1 MGLESLPHLALG
13 NTKKGMTQIVIGGD
27 SGSNDG
33 LSHAEWFIKQKDD
46 IKEQAHETGR
56 HLVARHIKT
65 INSMCKASSKFL
77 PTINSLAYFSE
88 IEELTSPRRRSKV
101 LMSTKNPVGFGAMVY
116 EESRNT
122 IYQLGGRASYYAP
135 SEFVGLEFA
144 KKGLL
149 IKKKFKI
156 DWQSNEARNYADA
169 YERNLK
175 ELDLVIEGI
184 NSTLAAFTREALASE
199 SDIVRDAVSVVLEGY
214 HVYMK
219 ECVENGLNYTAIEDK
234 WLNKKIVSARAFAP
248 TMMRL
253 YEYAESNKVIYET
266 AYPSYKNEAGERF
279 MNEQLNKTNENQYAL
294 YSEVFE
300 NIKAKSVTSSL
311 GNKYQVG
318 HIISQNTYV
327 KTLLP
332 NLKGFHK
339 YIESNWAVSD
349 LRKITIG

>member
-27 SGSNDG
+27 GGSNDG

-56 HLVARHIKT
+56 HLVARHTKT

-88 IEELTSPRRRSKV
+88 IEELTSSRRQSKV
-101 LMSTKNPVGFGAMVY
+101 LMSTKNPVGFGAMVF
-116 EESRNT
+116 EEARNT

-135 SEFVGLEFA
+135 SDFVGLEFA

-149 IKKKFKI
+149 IKNKFKI
-156 DWQSNEARNYADA
+156 NWSSNEAGNYADA
-169 YERNLK
+169 YEYNLK
-175 ELDLVIEGI
+175 ELDSVIADI
-184 NSTLAAFTREALASE
+184 NFVLAAFTNEALASKQ
-199 SDIVRDAVSVVLEGY
+199 DVVRDAVEKVLDAY

-219 ECVENGLNYTAIEDK
+219 EGVEAGISYTAIEDK

-248 TMMRL
+248 VMMGL
-253 YEYAESNKVIYET
+253 YDYAESNEVAYDT
-266 AYPSYKNEAGERF
+266 AYPSYKNKAGEDF
-279 MNEQLNKTNENQYAL
+279 MNEQLAKTNENQYAL

-300 NIKAKSVTSSL
+300 NIKAKSVTSSS

-318 HIISQNTYV
+318 HIISQNAYM
-327 KTLLP
+327 KKLIID
-332 NLKGFHK
+332 LKGFHR
-339 YIESNWAVSD
+339 YITSNWEVEA
-349 LRKITIG
+349 LRSISIR

>member
-13 NTKKGMTQIVIGGD
+13 NTKKGMTPIVIGGND
-27 SGSNDG
+27 GNNDG

-56 HLVARHIKT
+56 HLVARHTKT

-77 PTINSLAYFSE
+77 PTINSLAYFSD
-88 IEELTSPRRRSKV
+88 IEELTSHRRQSKV

-116 EESRNT
+116 EEARST

-149 IKKKFKI
+149 IKSKFKI
-156 DWQSNEARNYADA
+156 DWHSSEARDYADA
-169 YERNLK
+169 YELNLK
-175 ELDLVIEGI
+175 ELDLVIEDI
-184 NSTLAAFTREALASE
+184 NSVLAAFTSEALASK
-199 SDIVRDAVSVVLEGY
+199 SDIVRDAVAVVLDVY

-219 ECVENGLNYTAIEDK
+219 ENVEAGLNYTAIEDK

-248 TMMRL
+248 AMMRL
-253 YEYAESNKVIYET
+253 YDYAESNKVVYET
-266 AYPSYKNEAGERF
+266 TYPSYKNKAGEDF
-279 MNEQLNKTNENQYAL
+279 MNKQLAKTNENQYAL

-318 HIISQNTYV
+318 HIISQNTYI
-327 KTLLP
+327 KKLMAK
-332 NLKGFHK
+332 LKGFHG
-339 YIESNWAVSD
+339 YIESNWEVES
-349 LRKITIG
+349 LRKISVG